1 MVADALIGYDD
12 VEVVDGMTIRRR
24 RLRSTTSCTSTRDYV
39 GPLLQL
45 FFRYSTRLVETI
57 YNLLLASILG

>member
-39 GPLLQL
+39 GHCSNSSSATQH
-45 FFRYSTRLVETI
+45 V
-57 YNLLLASILG
+57 